1 MSPVLSVLQDR
12 INKKNERGE
21 LWLAVVWPRGV
32 LCHTYAISDAQHIN
46 SVVFSRPYLPPV
58 VTQSVGSRRLQG
70 SMKWK
75 WPIITKAMT
84 VSEGGYHNAGIPLA
98 ARNQCCPALH
108 VNIYF
113 TRIVIYLCL
122 FFYLCGYY
130 TRCICQF
137 YMQTSALLFSSCFL
151 LKLS

>member
-130 TRCICQF
+130 IRSIFVGSTCKHQLSYF
-137 YMQTSALLFSSCFL
+137 HLVFS
-151 LKLS
+151 